1 MENRQ
6 IAPWNS
12 ICLLGPFLWLAM
24 VPVTL
29 AQESKN
35 LTLETKDGVKLAIT
49 YYPSA
54 SKEQALPVVIL
65 HDQQDSRVAYDVIAR
80 KLQQP
85 HGEDGES
92 FAVITVDLR
101 GHGGSTKQQLR
112 NGTARELDA
121 AKLKKSDFEAMVQ
134 YDMEA
139 VRTFLV
145 GKNDQ
150 GEINLNELSVI
161 GIGLGASVATIWASQ
176 DWAVPP
182 LTVGKQGQDVKAL
195 VLVSPRWKNKGLLIQ
210 QAVRQPG
217 VQREIALIMIYG
229 RDNSK
234 VRADIRRIK
243 KQVEK
248 YHPEPESVDDKPRD
262 LVGLGVPTS
271 LQGDKLL
278 QEVGFRDKI
287 AERIS
292 DFLNLHVAQE
302 DHEWLKRRNRI
313 P

>member
-1 MENRQ
+1 MGNRPIVPQ
-6 IAPWNS
+6 NS
-12 ICLLGPFLWLAM
+12 ICLLGAFLWLAM
-24 VPVTL
+24 TPAAL
-29 AQESKN
+29 AQESKDI
-35 LTLETKDGVKLAIT
+35 TLKTKDGVNLAIT

-54 SKEQALPVVIL
+54 GKEHALPVVIL
-65 HDQQDSRVAYDVIAR
+65 HDQQDSRVAYDSIAR

-85 HGEDGES
+85 QGEDGES
-92 FAVITVDLR
+92 FAVVTVDLR
-101 GHGGSTKQQLR
+101 GHGGSTKQKLPD
-112 NGTARELDA
+112 GTTRELDA
-121 AKLKKSDFEAMVQ
+121 AKLKKYDFEAMVR

-145 GKNDQ
+145 DKNDKS
-150 GEINLNELSVI
+150 EINLNELSII
-161 GIGLGASVATIWASQ
+161 GVGLGASVGTIWASH

-210 QAVRQPG
+210 QAFRQPG
-217 VQREIALIMIYG
+217 VKKEVALILIYG

-234 VRADIRRIK
+234 VRSDVRRIK

-248 YHPEPESVDDKPRD
+248 YHPEPESSDGKPND
-262 LVGLGVPTS
+262 LAGLGVPTS
-271 LQGDKLL
+271 LQGGKLL
-278 QEVGFRDKI
+278 QEVGIRDKVVQRI
-287 AERIS
+287 A

-302 DHEWLKRRNRI
+302 NHEWLKRRNRI

>member
-1 MENRQ
+1 MENRK
-6 IAPWNS
+6 IAPWNLMY
-12 ICLLGPFLWLAM
+12 LLGPFLWLAM

-29 AQESKN
+29 GQESKN

-65 HDQQDSRVAYDVIAR
+65 HDQQDSRVAYDAIAR

-121 AKLKKSDFEAMVQ
+121 AKLKQSDFEAMVQ
-134 YDMEA
+134 YDMKA

-150 GEINLNELSVI
+150 GEINLNELSII
-161 GIGLGASVATIWASQ
+161 GVGLGASVATIWAAH
-176 DWAVPP
+176 DWAYPP
-182 LTVGKQGQDVKAL
+182 LAVGKQGQDVKAL

-210 QAVRQPG
+210 QAVQQRG